1 MSIISLVLLVLVAA
15 ICGSIG
21 QALVGYS
28 VGGCLV
34 SALVG
39 FVGALFGSWLSIQFG
54 FPEPFLV
61 KIGSETFPVFWSIIG
76 SALLVAIVAMLNRRR
91 IGSY

>member
-1 MSIISLVLLVLVAA
+1 MSITSFILLLLVAA

-21 QALVGYS
+21 QMLVGYS

-39 FVGALFGSWLSIQFG
+39 FVGALFGSWLAGQFG
-54 FPEPFLV
+54 LPEPLPV
-61 KIGSETFPVFWSIIG
+61 KIGSKTFPVLWSIIG
-76 SALLVAIVAMLNRRR
+76 SALLVAVVAMLNRRR
-91 IGSY
+91 LIS